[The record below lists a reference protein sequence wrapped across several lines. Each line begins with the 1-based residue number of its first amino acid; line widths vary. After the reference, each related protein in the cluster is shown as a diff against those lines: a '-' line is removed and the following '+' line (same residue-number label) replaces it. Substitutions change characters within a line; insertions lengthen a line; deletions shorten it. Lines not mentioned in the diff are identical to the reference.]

1 MSKQQWKAIA
11 LALMAVLTS
20 LVLIVITPVVSQAQG
35 SNVSKFSDV
44 RSTDW
49 FYQSLQSLV
58 EKYGVVKG
66 YADNTFRGNDPLTR
80 GTFAVWLND
89 SLNALR
95 QVGEQDP
102 KVTACVK
109 QPELESLKKT
119 IVALEQK
126 VRSLQ

>member
-11 LALMAVLTS
+11 LALIAGLTS
-20 LVLIVITPVVSQAQG
+20 LALIVVTPVVSQAQV
-35 SNVSKFSDV
+35 SNVSQFSDL

-66 YADNTFRGNDPLTR
+66 YADNTFRGNDPPTR

-95 QVGEQDP
+95 QVSEQDP
-102 KVTACVK
+102 KATACVK